1 MLNLLDKRG
10 WDLPGPFLVRKKGTG
25 EVLATRVFRAD
36 TPWSRM
42 RGLLGRKTLEPGEGL
57 WLVPANSVHTYFMR
71 FPIDVVFLDAECT
84 VLKVIS
90 PMPPWR
96 MTLPVLGAKSV
107 LELPA
112 GASVLKAGDRLEFN
126 ERAWTGDD

>member
-36 TPWSRM
+36 TPWARM
-42 RGLLGRKTLEPGEGL
+42 KGLLGRKTLSPEEGL
-57 WLVPANSVHTYFMR
+57 WIVPANSVHTCFMR
-71 FPIDVVFLDAECT
+71 FPIDVVFLDAKG
-84 VLKVIS
+84 VILKVIS

-112 GASVLKAGDRLEFN
+112 GASVLKAGDRLEFK